1 MPTNSSASD
10 KIKCYLIFLCL
21 GWNSVLVGTNIREF
35 LALSLQSTE
44 IYLSPWGYQRR
55 FFHKHKVPTII
66 LPINQIYIIHT
77 YYRCYFKFSQT
88 RKWFDKRQTYR
99 WNFIYVFPYTS
110 YFYESLFLLLSIIFM
125 YHNEMQKLHIMN
137 INLIISTFHQI
148 ISTCPFIRVVIES
161 CYI

>member
-66 LPINQIYIIHT
+66 LPNQSNLHYPH
-77 YYRCYFKFSQT
+77 YRCYFKFSQT
-88 RKWFDKRQTYR
+88 RKWFDKRQTLGEILFMY
-99 WNFIYVFPYTS
+99 FLIPHTS
-110 YFYESLFLLLSIIFM
+110 MNHYFYCSVSYLCIIM
-125 YHNEMQKLHIMN
+125 RCKNC
-137 INLIISTFHQI
+137 ISWK
-148 ISTCPFIRVVIES
+148 
-161 CYI
+161 